1 MKARTIAVSLVLCF
15 AGAVVCLAANANLG
29 SWKLDES
36 KSTFSPGAP
45 KSTMVVYEAAGD
57 SIKVTI
63 DGVGFDGKPT
73 QTEWTGKFDGKDYP
87 VTGDSNQSS
96 RSYTK
101 VNAHTLKF
109 KIKSGDTLI
118 LSGTIVTAA
127 DGKSRTVT
135 ASGTTVAG
143 TKISYTAAYDK
154 Q

>member
-1 MKARTIAVSLVLCF
+1 MKARTIAASLVLCF

-63 DGVGFDGKPT
+63 DGVGFDGNPT
-73 QTEWTGKFDGKDYP
+73 HTEWTGKFDGKDYP
-87 VTGDSNQSS
+87 VTGDSNQSA
-96 RSYTK
+96 RAYTK

-109 KIKSGDTLI
+109 KIKSGDTTI

-127 DGKSRTVT
+127 DGKTRTVT

-143 TKISYTAAYDK
+143 AKISYTAAYDK